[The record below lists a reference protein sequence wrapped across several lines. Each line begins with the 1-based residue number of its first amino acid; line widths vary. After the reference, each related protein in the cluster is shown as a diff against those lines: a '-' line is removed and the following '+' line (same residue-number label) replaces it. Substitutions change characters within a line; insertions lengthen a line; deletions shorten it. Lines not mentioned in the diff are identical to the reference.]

1 MQEFG
6 RHLLALTLGMWTP
19 DYFPAR
25 SENTIML
32 IKNADFLLVSITV
45 LLSGMN
51 LVTYQLMDMHLL
63 MTVNCFSAVFYIHIL
78 VTYFIGLWCFEIYFL
93 YSLV

>member
-1 MQEFG
+1 
-6 RHLLALTLGMWTP
+6 
-19 DYFPAR
+19 
-25 SENTIML
+25 ML

-78 VTYFIGLWCFEIYFL
+78 VTYFIGL
-93 YSLV
+93 